1 MLVFQE
7 AVGAFVQ
14 ISRKRGVMSK
24 EGEKVGVSPY
34 RSLGVRRLHSGAPD
48 VDKFGRDKDKE
59 PEKSRLPYAKVRI
72 FRKALFDAST
82 SLVQGCLTLMSEMS

>member
-48 VDKFGRDKDKE
+48 VDKFGRNKDKE
-59 PEKSRLPYAKVRI
+59 PEKADCHTQKYVFSGRPCSMLLPRWCKV
-72 FRKALFDAST
+72 ALH
-82 SLVQGCLTLMSEMS
+82 L